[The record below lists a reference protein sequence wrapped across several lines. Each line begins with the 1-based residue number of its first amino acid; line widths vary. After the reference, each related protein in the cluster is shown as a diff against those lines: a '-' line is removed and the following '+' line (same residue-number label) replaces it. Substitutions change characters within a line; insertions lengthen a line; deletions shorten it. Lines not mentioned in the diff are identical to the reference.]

1 MITKAKSLI
10 SILFI
15 LAMISFTTSF
25 AQETKIAKDDKGDK
39 AISELVQ
46 SLSSKL
52 NLSEDQQNDASAALT
67 QYKEESANAKGDVKE
82 MDDAVSKTNQQIES
96 FLNPTQKTEWT
107 SVKEAWWKDVNSKLH
122 DQTPKLEEKQK
133 NETY

>member
-1 MITKAKSLI
+1 
-10 SILFI
+10 
-15 LAMISFTTSF
+15 MISFTTSF

>member
-15 LAMISFTTSF
+15 LAMISFNSSF
-25 AQETKIAKDDKGDK
+25 AQETKIAKDDKSDK

-52 NLSEDQQNDASAALT
+52 NLSEDQQNDARAALT
-67 QYKEESANAKGDVKE
+67 QYKEESANVKGDAKK

-107 SVKEAWWKDVNSKLH
+107 SVKEAWWKDVNTKLH
-122 DQTPKLEEKQK
+122 GQMPKLEEKQK